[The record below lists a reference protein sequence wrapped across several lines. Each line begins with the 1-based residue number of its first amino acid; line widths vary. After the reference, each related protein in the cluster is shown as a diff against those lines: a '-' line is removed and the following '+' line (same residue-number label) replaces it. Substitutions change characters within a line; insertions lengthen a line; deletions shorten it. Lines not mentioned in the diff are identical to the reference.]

1 MEIKKFS
8 LLLILFFAFLFGHKI
23 NIFATVEADKIY
35 TQSYA
40 SDGGKIRDGL
50 IEVYD
55 EAGNKL
61 LSGKTDSLGEFSFPI
76 PKRENLKIVLYGGM
90 GHRAET
96 HISVEDLPEM
106 ITKSPAKNE
115 EEKMILPEKKTK
127 DKTLPQSP
135 EIVATDTTILKQV
148 IEEELRVHLQPIIR
162 LLAEEKKESITFN
175 EIIGGIGYIIGI
187 VGIAMYFLSRK
198 KGV

>member
-8 LLLILFFAFLFGHKI
+8 LLLILLFTFLFGHKI
-23 NIFATVEADKIY
+23 YIFATVEAGKIY

-61 LSGKTDSLGEFSFPI
+61 LSGKTDALGEFSFPI
-76 PKRENLKIVLYGGM
+76 PKRDNLKIVVFSGM

-96 HISVEDLPEM
+96 KISVEDLPEM
-106 ITKSPAKNE
+106 IAPTSPKKE
-115 EEKMILPEKKTK
+115 GEKIILTWEKTR
-127 DKTLPQSP
+127 DKILPQSP
-135 EIVATDTTILKQV
+135 EIVAMDTTLLKQV
-148 IEEELRVHLQPIIR
+148 IEEKLRIHLQPIIR
-162 LLAEEKKESITFN
+162 LLAEEKKESITIN
-175 EIIGGIGYIIGI
+175 EIIAGIGYIIGI
-187 VGIAMYFLSRK
+187 VGIAMYFLSRRK
-198 KGV
+198 SV